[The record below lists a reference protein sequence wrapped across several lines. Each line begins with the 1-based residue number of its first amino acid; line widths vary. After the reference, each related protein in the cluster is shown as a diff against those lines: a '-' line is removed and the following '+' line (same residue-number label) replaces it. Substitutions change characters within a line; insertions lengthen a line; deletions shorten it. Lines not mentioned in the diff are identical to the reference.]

1 MNEANIIP
9 FGIFSWHA
17 TSWITWGDIW
27 DWPILYRL
35 LSLSY
40 NQRRALHIVPIVV
53 ELPVSTSLFISF
65 VLFSCYIVFI
75 LIQSIRRYEVN
86 ENGLSSLCRCNISVA
101 FVLQMWRAES
111 LKAGAGSRS
120 KAAKPCPPHPRLS
133 ATMLWA
139 RGEWAS
145 GRRRVGGGG
154 GQSCLHGN
162 LKHGVTD
169 VIHPAVRLLSPASLS
184 CYPLPHCPVHPL
196 TVPVVPNACSRSLIG
211 PVCMAYGPFYRVAL
225 SGCCSPPP
233 PPLVF
238 KSLDKTSHSAPA
250 AHRFPLLHKA
260 SHAVGDCWV
269 KKSVFAGCLLL
280 LHGFGVALKS
290 FPLAC
295 RDPGVLLCSL
305 VTSLSLLVQLLIFNF
320 LLSLFSIS
328 FPSFIFLNFLFQF
341 SLLLFACLGLR
352 ERWPWSC
359 VSEA

>member
-1 MNEANIIP
+1 MMKLHSQNNQSGIFSLKRESWRRGHRTQHDNSDLVLRSFWLFGGILIIFFFLERGVDNVSWFVWGCFVNEANIIP

-53 ELPVSTSLFISF
+53 ELPVSTSLFISAF

-145 GRRRVGGGG
+145 GGRRGRGVEGG
-154 GQSCLHGN
+154 
-162 LKHGVTD
+162 V
-169 VIHPAVRLLSPASLS
+169 
-184 CYPLPHCPVHPL
+184 
-196 TVPVVPNACSRSLIG
+196 
-211 PVCMAYGPFYRVAL
+211 
-225 SGCCSPPP
+225 
-233 PPLVF
+233 
-238 KSLDKTSHSAPA
+238 
-250 AHRFPLLHKA
+250 
-260 SHAVGDCWV
+260 
-269 KKSVFAGCLLL
+269 
-280 LHGFGVALKS
+280 
-290 FPLAC
+290 
-295 RDPGVLLCSL
+295 SL
-305 VTSLSLLVQLLIFNF
+305 VSMGT
-320 LLSLFSIS
+320 
-328 FPSFIFLNFLFQF
+328 
-341 SLLLFACLGLR
+341 
-352 ERWPWSC
+352 
-359 VSEA
+359 